1 MATIQYVV
9 SATDAASAVF
19 ARIAAS
25 ADGLDRQLAD
35 LSKRIATP
43 EVDLKDAKFQLGMLN
58 AAKRL
63 DKLSAMIADPSV
75 DVDTA
80 KAQTEILRITA
91 MLDRLDAKRVNVKVD
106 VDRSML
112 SRLGGLLGAGGGAG
126 GAAGI
131 AGGALGIG
139 AAIGPLLVGLS
150 QVASA
155 LAAAGAGVAAF
166 GALSIPQFS
175 AVSGALS
182 QIKTDMDAYERA
194 TTAASKSLALKHI
207 RQDWADLTGPQ
218 RQAVHG
224 IQSLQTEF
232 GKLSAKLAPITFKV
246 LNDGLK
252 IAGKLLPD
260 LLPFARAAG
269 NAIDGLLKS
278 FGKFAQT
285 AGFKAFLA
293 QLQALS
299 GPAITALGLGLGKI
313 AVSVGKLILVS
324 ASPNSIKVLSGLL
337 TVMAGTIDVITF
349 VIGRAS
355 GKMVEWKNDFG
366 DIGRVVGGFLKN
378 LANWQVDV
386 ALWVVNATRDFR
398 NWAHDVAHTFDTLRH
413 SVAVT
418 WNAMWAATIG
428 AQIHALGT
436 IVGWFRGLPGRILG
450 SLRGLGHTLGSFAS
464 AALTEFWNGFK
475 NVAGN
480 ILHWLGGF
488 LSSLV
493 GIAKKILGVFSPSSV
508 FFDIGKNLMLGLE
521 GGIKAHAH
529 KAVNAA
535 KAAAQAAAGG
545 GAHGGP
551 TSASA
556 AQAQAYARSRLSAFG
571 WGASQMASLIAL
583 WNGESGWNRLARN
596 PTSGAYGIPQA
607 LPPGKMGAAANPPT
621 SSAAAQ
627 INWGM
632 GYIRSVYGDP
642 ANAFRLWLSRSPHW
656 YGGGLS
662 GGLFTRP
669 TLIGVGERGPER
681 VDVTPAGS
689 QAARSVPLVNVEQ
702 MVVQDATDMALV
714 VSRLNFAIYAASL
727 GS

>member
-1 MATIQYVV
+1 MASIQYVV
-9 SATDAASAVF
+9 TAVDSASGVF
-19 ARIAAS
+19 KKIALS
-25 ADGLDRQLAD
+25 ADSLDRQLAD

-43 EVDLKDAKFQLGMLN
+43 EVDLKDAKFQLGLVN

-63 DKLSAMIADPSV
+63 DKLSAMAADPDV
-75 DVDTA
+75 EVDTA

-91 MLDRLDAKRVNVKVD
+91 MLDRLDAKRVNVKVN

-112 SRLGGLLGAGGGAG
+112 SRLGGLLGGSGGIG

-139 AAIGPLLVGLS
+139 AAIGPLLAGLS

-155 LAAAGAGVAAF
+155 LAAAGAGAAAF
-166 GALSIPQFS
+166 GVLSIPQFS
-175 AVSGALS
+175 AVSDALG

-194 TTAASKSLALKHI
+194 TTKASKSLALKHI

-224 IQSLQTEF
+224 IQSLQVEF
-232 GKLSAKLAPITFKV
+232 GKLSAKLAPVTFKV

-278 FGKFAQT
+278 FGKFTQT

-337 TVMAGTIDVITF
+337 TVMAGTIDALTF

-355 GKMVEWKNDFG
+355 GKIIEWKNDFG
-366 DIGRVVGGFLKN
+366 DIGRVVAGVSRDIGTAIGG
-378 LANWQVDV
+378 AV
-386 ALWVVNATRDFR
+386 AAVADFFGKSR
-398 NWAHDVAHTFDTLRH
+398 HMAAIWGHDIAHTFDSTRHQAAVIFDGMRHETAHVWDQIFSNTIGTVIRLGHNVETQFNSLRH
-413 SVAVT
+413 GI
-418 WNAMWAATIG
+418 AATFDTVRHDIATAWYMIWNNTAG
-428 AQIHALGT
+428 RVQRGVAD
-436 IVGWFRGLPGRILG
+436 VNGWFKRLPGLILG

-475 NVAGN
+475 NVGGS

-488 LSSLV
+488 LNSLV
-493 GIAKKILGVFSPSSV
+493 GLAKKILGVFSPSSV
-508 FFDIGKNLMLGLE
+508 FFDIGKNMMLGLE

-529 KAVNAA
+529 SAVNAA

-551 TSASA
+551 ASASA
-556 AQAQAYARSRLSAFG
+556 AQAQAYARSRLGAYG
-571 WGASQMASLIAL
+571 WSASQMGPLIAL
-583 WNGESGWNRLARN
+583 WNQECVPLRVRILTRKGWLKIWAH
-596 PTSGAYGIPQA
+596 TSA
-607 LPPGKMGAAANPPT
+607 MV
-621 SSAAAQ
+621 S
-627 INWGM
+627 
-632 GYIRSVYGDP
+632 
-642 ANAFRLWLSRSPHW
+642 
-656 YGGGLS
+656 
-662 GGLFTRP
+662 
-669 TLIGVGERGPER
+669 
-681 VDVTPAGS
+681 
-689 QAARSVPLVNVEQ
+689 ARSARSSDGAKLL
-702 MVVQDATDMALV
+702 MA
-714 VSRLNFAIYAASL
+714 R
-727 GS
+727 G